1 MNPAGVARSGQGRG
15 SCYDPTMERRSDYK
29 TALLIEATIHE
40 AEEQNRSPARALAAL
55 GVPFEVTM
63 RMLTRPDERRH
74 VAPLPRSAEAQG

>member
-1 MNPAGVARSGQGRG
+1 
-15 SCYDPTMERRSDYK
+15 MERRSDYK

-74 VAPLPRSAEAQG
+74 VVPLPRSPQAQG

>member
-1 MNPAGVARSGQGRG
+1 MGRVAVARSGTVWG
-15 SCYDPTMERRSDYK
+15 SWYDPAMERRSDYK

-74 VAPLPRSAEAQG
+74 VAPLPRSPDAQG